1 MRTICLLGFFLFHW
15 MPHVWSQPT
24 APKASQTYV
33 QELDAWNKA
42 RVAYLK
48 SDTGWL
54 NLAGLFWLQPGHN
67 SMGSADTSNVLL
79 KGKDIPGYAG
89 ALWLTDG
96 KVVLQDH
103 DSKMFKADG
112 QAIQEKTIFPSAD
125 GKPKAV
131 DIGHYRFH
139 IIRRDS
145 KLGVR
150 LRDLQHPALQSF
162 TGIER
167 YPADTQYRVMATLI
181 PAGPYKTIPVT
192 NVLGQTTQQ
201 PSPGTLIFTLKG
213 KQYALQTLLEEGKL
227 FIVFGDDTNA
237 DETYGAGRFL
247 YADQPDASGRVLL
260 DFNKAFNPPCAFT
273 PFATCP
279 LPPKGNQMPL
289 AIRAGEKN
297 HGHH

>member
-1 MRTICLLGFFLFHW
+1 MRTCVLLAFFLVNLHT
-15 MPHVWSQPT
+15 MVRSQS
-24 APKASQTYV
+24 AKADEEYAR
-33 QELDAWNKA
+33 ELETWNKA

-67 SMGSADTSNVLL
+67 SIGSTDTSHVLI
-79 KGKDIPGYAG
+79 KGSEIPGHAG
-89 ALWLTDG
+89 TLWLADG
-96 KVVLQDH
+96 KVTLLDH
-103 DSKMFKADG
+103 GSKMFKANG
-112 QAIQEKTIFPSAD
+112 QPIQEKVIFPSGE
-125 GKPKAV
+125 GKPTTV

-139 IIRRDS
+139 IIRRDT

-162 TGIER
+162 NGAER

-227 FIVFGDDTNA
+227 FIVFGDETNA

-247 YADQPDASGRVLL
+247 YADQPDSSGRVLL

-297 HGHH
+297 YGHH

>member
-1 MRTICLLGFFLFHW
+1 MRTCVLLTIFLVNLHTI
-15 MPHVWSQPT
+15 VRSQST
-24 APKASQTYV
+24 GANEAYAR
-33 QELDAWNKA
+33 ELEAWNQA

-54 NLAGLFWLQPGHN
+54 NLAGLFWLQPGYN
-67 SMGSADTSNVLL
+67 SIGSADTSHVLL
-79 KGKDIPGYAG
+79 KGRDIPGQAG
-89 ALWLTDG
+89 ALWLNDG
-96 KVVLQDH
+96 KVILLDH
-103 DSKMFKADG
+103 GSKMFKVNGLAV
-112 QAIQEKTIFPSAD
+112 QEKIIFPSAE
-125 GKPKAV
+125 GKPTTI

-139 IIRRDS
+139 IIRRET

-162 TGIER
+162 AGVER

-201 PSPGTLIFTLKG
+201 ASPGTLVFTLKG

-227 FIVFGDDTNA
+227 FIVFGDETNA

-247 YADQPDASGRVLL
+247 YATLPDSSGMVLL
-260 DFNKAFNPPCAFT
+260 DFNKALNPPCAFT

-279 LPPKGNQMPL
+279 LPPKGNQLPL
-289 AIRAGEKN
+289 AIRAGEKDY
-297 HGHH
+297 GHH